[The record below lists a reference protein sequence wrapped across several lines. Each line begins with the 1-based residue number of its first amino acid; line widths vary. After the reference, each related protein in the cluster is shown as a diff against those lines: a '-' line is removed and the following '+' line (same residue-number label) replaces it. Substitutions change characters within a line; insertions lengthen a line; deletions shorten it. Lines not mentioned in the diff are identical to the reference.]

1 MMKPAATT
9 AISPTMDS
17 IVMTSLFMLTPALEH
32 GYLRF
37 SGYLIFSD
45 DFAVRGTILK

>member
-9 AISPTMDS
+9 AISPTMHR

-32 GYLRF
+32 GYFRS
-37 SGYLIFSD
+37 SGYLILSD
-45 DFAVRGTILK
+45 DLAVRGTILK